1 MDYQHIS
8 FQIVVK
14 MSILSSTNSG
24 RKLAPITAGILEE
37 LGWVFDVYKKHWTH
51 YEYMNVEIYQETS
64 FRKEVKEKSGR
75 VPGNWYAREYIQ
87 SIVAGIYS
95 SMNKT
100 IIKNIP
106 LNSIGDLDLIENHNV
121 VKNYAI

>member
-1 MDYQHIS
+1 
-8 FQIVVK
+8 

-64 FRKEVKEKSGR
+64 FRKDVKEKRGHI
-75 VPGNWYAREYIQ
+75 PGNWYAREYIQ
-87 SIVAGIYS
+87 SIVAGLYS
-95 SMNKT
+95 SINKT
-100 IIKNIP
+100 ITRNIP

-121 VKNYAI
+121 VKNYCI